1 MEAMDNVL
9 KPIERGGAFYFECSS
24 KVACFNQCCRDLVQ
38 ALTPYDVLRL
48 RRGLGLSSGRFLAQ
62 FTRKH
67 TGPDSGLPVVTLR
80 PADDRTRACPFV
92 TSGGCQVY
100 SDRPASCRMYPLVR
114 ALRRSRRT
122 GRIEESFFILREPH
136 CQGFLEIFRQTP
148 TQWILDQELCDY
160 NAENDRLLEIISLKN
175 RLHPGPLSPQ
185 AMEQFTT
192 ALYDLDLFREQ
203 LANGRL
209 PDAAELLPVF
219 PGALSGDDLA
229 MLHLAVEWFKRFL
242 EKASAR

>member
-1 MEAMDNVL
+1 MEDVL
-9 KPIERGGAFYFECSS
+9 NPIEPDGTFYFECSP

-80 PADDRTRACPFV
+80 PAEGQTRACPFV
-92 TSGGCQVY
+92 ASGGCRVY
-100 SDRPASCRMYPLVR
+100 SDRPASCRIYPLVR

-122 GRIEESFFILREPH
+122 GRIDESFFILREPH
-136 CQGFLEIFRQTP
+136 CQGFLEIRRQTP
-148 TQWILDQELCDY
+148 TQWIVNQELCDY

-175 RLHPGPLSPQ
+175 RLHPGALPPQ
-185 AMEQFTT
+185 AMEQFMT

-209 PDAAELLPVF
+209 PDAVERVPEF
-219 PGALSGDDLA
+219 QGALSGDDLA
-229 MLHLAVEWFKRFL
+229 LLHLALEWAKGFL
-242 EKASAR
+242 EKASGR